1 MVDASLETGGW
12 LHAKRERT
20 EEGIDLRLECPK
32 AGASVSISV
41 CDLCPSALALATDER
56 GAALFVRC
64 GLSAPTPRPDQAVGP
79 VLEETAQQEKAPR
92 IGRDAMATPVTA
104 IMRRTVAVTDGAL
117 PAEQLAESL
126 VEEGI
131 GGAPVVDDEGRLR
144 GIVSKTDLLRF
155 WRELATPQRDGR
167 VLTAEDVM
175 MPAVYTLHPDSTIA
189 EAAAL
194 MAYEGVHRLPII
206 DDEGRV
212 VGLVSTLDITRWVAQ
227 SAGFHAPAFGP
238 SRSLD

>member
-1 MVDASLETGGW
+1 MEEAAVQPGGW

-32 AGASVSISV
+32 VGAAVSISV
-41 CDLCPSALALATDER
+41 CDRCPSALALATDER

-64 GLSAPTPRPDQAVGP
+64 GLSAPTPRPDRAVGP
-79 VLEETAQQEKAPR
+79 AHDELAPAR
-92 IGRDAMATPVTA
+92 PERNGRDPMMTPVTA
-104 IMRRTVAVTDGAL
+104 IMRRTVAVTEGSL
-117 PAEQLAESL
+117 PADELAESL

-131 GGAPVVDDEGRLR
+131 GGAPVVDEEGRLR

-175 MPAVYTLHPDSTIA
+175 VPAVYTLHPDSSIA

-206 DDEGRV
+206 DDDGRV

-238 SRSLD
+238 SRIAD

>member
-1 MVDASLETGGW
+1 MTDSSMQPGGW

-32 AGASVSISV
+32 VGTTVSISV
-41 CDLCPSALALATDER
+41 CDRCPSALALATDER

-64 GLSAPTPRPDQAVGP
+64 GLSAPTPRPDRAVGP
-79 VLEETAQQEKAPR
+79 VLEEEELTESPPR
-92 IGRDAMATPVTA
+92 NGRDPMATPITA
-104 IMRRTVAVTDGAL
+104 IMRRTVAVAEGSL
-117 PAEQLAESL
+117 PADELAESL

-131 GGAPVVDDEGRLR
+131 GGAPVVDEEGRLR

-155 WRELATPQRDGR
+155 WRELATPQHEGR

-212 VGLVSTLDITRWVAQ
+212 IGLVSTLDITRWVAQ

-238 SRSLD
+238 SRTLD